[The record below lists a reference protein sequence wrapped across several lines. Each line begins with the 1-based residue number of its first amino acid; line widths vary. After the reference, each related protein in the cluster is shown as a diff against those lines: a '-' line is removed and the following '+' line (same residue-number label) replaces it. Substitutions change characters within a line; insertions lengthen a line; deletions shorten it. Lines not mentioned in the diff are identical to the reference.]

1 MIKFCL
7 FFNQTDFRL
16 RVFSAVLYPYENIHP
31 IKTPAPKAVEF
42 QSKKKIVKDK
52 IASKKM
58 MTVKFVKKGLDQN
71 LAWQIISIHFMKKR
85 NFLSHIELK
94 LHLHHFRY
102 FSGSTNH
109 VSFIL
114 FTFFLKRVSFSVVFQ
129 IQWLERI
136 SLFWKSRVHFTT
148 QWSTQRKVQFM
159 GFQRVSKDV
168 LLLVNVVD

>member
-1 MIKFCL
+1 MYLSTYFFGKTWKKLGVKFSFSEIVTKIWGNHYL
-7 FFNQTDFRL
+7 VMSKPWGRL
-16 RVFSAVLYPYENIHP
+16 RQIFVAFSEKL
-31 IKTPAPKAVEF
+31 
-42 QSKKKIVKDK
+42 
-52 IASKKM
+52 
-58 MTVKFVKKGLDQN
+58 
-71 LAWQIISIHFMKKR
+71 
-85 NFLSHIELK
+85 NFIE

-114 FTFFLKRVSFSVVFQ
+114 FTFFLKRVSFSAVFQ
-129 IQWLERI
+129 IQWLGRI